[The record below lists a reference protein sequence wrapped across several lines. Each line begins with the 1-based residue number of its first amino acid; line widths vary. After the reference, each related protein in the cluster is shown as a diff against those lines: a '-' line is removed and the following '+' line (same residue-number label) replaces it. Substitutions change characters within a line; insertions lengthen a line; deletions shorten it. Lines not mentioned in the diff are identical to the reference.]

1 MVRVSR
7 LRGKARPHV
16 RFAVCLAVRKNSCA
30 RCRRVSLRR
39 CPGDG
44 PISASFTD
52 GQGER
57 GTMIGH
63 KCPSIQREVQHAGF
77 DEIGRGGLGK
87 SRSRLRIG
95 LTGACKLPRSFMKY
109 MYPKWVRR
117 KAGGGTAFL
126 RDANIFSAM
135 GRRCALVLFPGFLR
149 TELEPARH
157 EGERCHARAD
167 AADRSQTVR
176 AL

>member
-1 MVRVSR
+1 MPGLTKMCREGLWKGGDR
-7 LRGKARPHV
+7 LR
-16 RFAVCLAVRKNSCA
+16 S
-30 RCRRVSLRR
+30 
-39 CPGDG
+39 
-44 PISASFTD
+44 
-52 GQGER
+52 
-57 GTMIGH
+57 
-63 KCPSIQREVQHAGF
+63 
-77 DEIGRGGLGK
+77 
-87 SRSRLRIG
+87 G

-157 EGERCHARAD
+157 EGERRHARAD